1 MAFTKLKTAFKT
13 LNDGSGLL
21 PLQNVCIPDIAPL
34 VVLLERNNDST
45 TMELPWELS
54 DPNSG
59 LDILLTHLDTARL
72 VTAQCS
78 F

>member
-1 MAFTKLKTAFKT
+1 MIYFDSDMSK
-13 LNDGSGLL
+13 NDGSGLL
-21 PLQNVCIPDIAPL
+21 PLQNVCIPDIALL

-59 LDILLTHLDTARL
+59 LDILLTHLDTARPIIQGL
-72 VTAQCS
+72 EGS